1 MMHVTNVVRYILVFI
16 VNLLLLLFLHSYF
29 NMVVLVVL
37 IVLPFCSVFAAF
49 MAARYMTVEIG
60 GCMGDTETDE
70 PFPVNIIL
78 GNRSVFPVMNVDID
92 IHMENCLFGISGDHR
107 LSVPSNVRAANV
119 VSYEISESF
128 VGVLTVSVKR
138 IYVTDWLGFIRI
150 KKTSDAVKE
159 IEVFPG
165 GEIEVEPDMTTLA
178 GGMSEAE
185 ETRHKGNDFS
195 EVVDIR
201 EYQPGDKLQNIH
213 WKLSAGRDELMVK
226 ERESMSSDL
235 IIICVELSDD
245 EKHVLNDILKA
256 AYGLGKYLLS
266 AGVPFSM
273 YYWSVNRDD
282 MIETV
287 IENNGDMHE
296 WMEGVFYEIPYP
308 EYRLG
313 FDMMQKLLDSDR
325 KIFTVTAADDI
336 DGEQVFTYG
345 DCVKGYIS
353 E

>member
-1 MMHVTNVVRYILVFI
+1 
-16 VNLLLLLFLHSYF
+16 
-29 NMVVLVVL
+29 
-37 IVLPFCSVFAAF
+37 
-49 MAARYMTVEIG
+49 
-60 GCMGDTETDE
+60 
-70 PFPVNIIL
+70 
-78 GNRSVFPVMNVDID
+78 
-92 IHMENCLFGISGDHR
+92 MENCLFGISGDHR
-107 LSVPSNVRAANV
+107 LSVPSYVRAANV

-256 AYGLGKYLLS
+256 AYGLGKYLLL